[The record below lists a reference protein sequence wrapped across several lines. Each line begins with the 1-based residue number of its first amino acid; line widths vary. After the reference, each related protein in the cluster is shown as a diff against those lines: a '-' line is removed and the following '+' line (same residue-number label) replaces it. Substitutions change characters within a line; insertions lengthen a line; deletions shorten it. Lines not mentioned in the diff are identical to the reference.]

1 MLAHQKIALLD
12 SLGRIEAGRAFG
24 PREVNF
30 VGCGAQI
37 SVVGGSNFGRF
48 SSLMAYHLACHFL
61 ADASEKPSAH
71 SGAAQILLLRP
82 VWRINPQLHAPMESI
97 SSRIAKVSPS
107 LTLAVTAQAKA
118 MIAKGEEVYALAGG
132 EPEVDTP
139 QFIKDAAIEAL
150 QAGKTKY
157 TPAGGIPELRAALS
171 KKFKIDNN
179 LDYAAHQIC
188 VTGGAKMACY
198 NAILAVIEEGDE
210 VIIPSPFWVSYP
222 EMVRLAGGV
231 PVIVE
236 TQESTGW
243 KMTPEQFEEAMSPA
257 TKMVIINTPGNPT
270 GAIYTA
276 AELLALGE
284 IALGED
290 IIILSDEIYEKL
302 VYGEAKHVSIA
313 SLSQELYD
321 LTITVNGFSK
331 AYSMTGWR
339 LGYTAAPKALADA
352 IEKIQNH
359 TTSNANS
366 FAQYGA
372 LAALEGDQSFI
383 EDLRGEYDVKR
394 QFMLGRLK
402 AINNIRVVEP
412 QGAFYFFVHT
422 GKTGLKSMNLCDKL
436 LSRYKVA
443 AVPGIAFGYDEGIRL
458 SYCTTLDILNEG
470 LSRFE
475 QFCREH

>member
-1 MLAHQKIALLD
+1 
-12 SLGRIEAGRAFG
+12 
-24 PREVNF
+24 
-30 VGCGAQI
+30 
-37 SVVGGSNFGRF
+37 
-48 SSLMAYHLACHFL
+48 
-61 ADASEKPSAH
+61 
-71 SGAAQILLLRP
+71 
-82 VWRINPQLHAPMESI
+82 MESI

-150 QAGKTKY
+150 QSGKTKY

-171 KKFKIDNN
+171 AKFKTDNN
-179 LDYAAHQIC
+179 VDYAASQIC
-188 VTGGAKMACY
+188 VTGGAKMACF
-198 NAILAVIEEGDE
+198 NAILAMVEEGDE

-222 EMVRLAGGV
+222 EMVKLAGGV

-236 TQESTGW
+236 TKESTGW
-243 KMTPEQFEEAMSPA
+243 KMTPEQFEEAMTPA

-270 GAIYTA
+270 GAIYTEQ
-276 AELLALGE
+276 ELRALGE
-284 IALGED
+284 IALTED
-290 IIILSDEIYEKL
+290 IVILSDEIYEKL

-339 LGYTAAPKALADA
+339 LGYTAAPKPLADA

-359 TTSNANS
+359 TISNANTFS
-366 FAQYGA
+366 QYGA

-383 EDLRGEYDVKR
+383 DDLRGEYDVKR
-394 QFMLGRLK
+394 QFMFARLK
-402 AINNIRVVEP
+402 GINNIRVVEP
-412 QGAFYFFVHT
+412 QGAFYFFVFT
-422 GKTGLKSMNLCDKL
+422 GNTGLKSMNLCDKL

-470 LSRFE
+470 LTRFE

>member
-1 MLAHQKIALLD
+1 MD
-12 SLGRIEAGRAFG
+12 
-24 PREVNF
+24 
-30 VGCGAQI
+30 
-37 SVVGGSNFGRF
+37 
-48 SSLMAYHLACHFL
+48 
-61 ADASEKPSAH
+61 
-71 SGAAQILLLRP
+71 
-82 VWRINPQLHAPMESI
+82 SI

-157 TPAGGIPELRAALS
+157 TPAGGIPELREALS
-171 KKFKIDNN
+171 QKFAKDNN
-179 LDYAAHQIC
+179 LQYAANQIC

-231 PVIVE
+231 PIIVE
-236 TQESTGW
+236 TKESTGW
-243 KMTPEQFEEAMSPA
+243 KMTPEQFEEAMTPA

-270 GAIYTA
+270 GAIYTE

-284 IALGED
+284 IALTED
-290 IIILSDEIYEKL
+290 IVILSDEIYEKL
-302 VYGEAKHVSIA
+302 VYGESQHVSIA
-313 SLSQELYD
+313 SLSEELYN

-339 LGYTAAPKALADA
+339 LGYTAAPKAFAEA

-366 FAQYGA
+366 FSQYGA
-372 LAALEGDQSFI
+372 LAALTGDQSFI

-394 QFMLGRLK
+394 QFMFARLK
-402 AINNIRVVEP
+402 AIPNIRVVEP
-412 QGAFYFFVHT
+412 QGAFYFFVNT
-422 GKTGLKSMNLCDKL
+422 GSMGLKSMNLCDKL

-470 LSRFE
+470 LTRFE

>member
-1 MLAHQKIALLD
+1 MQ
-12 SLGRIEAGRAFG
+12 
-24 PREVNF
+24 
-30 VGCGAQI
+30 
-37 SVVGGSNFGRF
+37 
-48 SSLMAYHLACHFL
+48 
-61 ADASEKPSAH
+61 
-71 SGAAQILLLRP
+71 
-82 VWRINPQLHAPMESI
+82 SI

-150 QAGKTKY
+150 QGGKTKY

-171 KKFKIDNN
+171 TKFSVDNN
-179 LDYAAHQIC
+179 LAYEPSQIC

-231 PVIVE
+231 PVIVD
-236 TQESTGW
+236 TKESTGW
-243 KMTPEQFEEAMSPA
+243 KMTPEQFEEAMTPA

-270 GAIYTA
+270 GAVYTKE
-276 AELLALGE
+276 ELLALGE
-284 IALGED
+284 IALAED
-290 IIILSDEIYEKL
+290 IVILSDEIYEKL

-339 LGYTAAPKALADA
+339 LGYTGAPKPFADA

-366 FAQYGA
+366 FSQYGA
-372 LAALEGDQSFI
+372 LAALQGDQSFI

-394 QFMLGRLK
+394 QFMFARLK

-412 QGAFYFFVHT
+412 QGAFYFFVYT
-422 GKTGLKSMNLCDKL
+422 GNTGLKSMNLCDKL

-470 LSRFE
+470 LTRFE

>member
-1 MLAHQKIALLD
+1 MQ
-12 SLGRIEAGRAFG
+12 
-24 PREVNF
+24 
-30 VGCGAQI
+30 
-37 SVVGGSNFGRF
+37 
-48 SSLMAYHLACHFL
+48 
-61 ADASEKPSAH
+61 
-71 SGAAQILLLRP
+71 
-82 VWRINPQLHAPMESI
+82 SI
-97 SSRIAKVSPS
+97 SSRIAQVSPS

-118 MIAKGEEVYALAGG
+118 MIANGEEVYALAGG
-132 EPEVDTP
+132 EPEIDTP
-139 QFIKDAAIEAL
+139 QFIKDAAIAAL
-150 QAGKTKY
+150 LAGKTKY
-157 TPAGGIPELRAALS
+157 TPAGGILELRAALS
-171 KKFKIDNN
+171 NKFKVDNN
-179 LDYAAHQIC
+179 LDYAANQIC

-236 TQESTGW
+236 TKEATGW
-243 KMTPEQFEEAMSPA
+243 KMTPEQFEEAMTPA

-270 GAIYTA
+270 GAVYTKE
-276 AELLALGE
+276 ELLALGE

-290 IIILSDEIYEKL
+290 IVILSDEIYEKL

-313 SLSQELYD
+313 SLSKELYD

-339 LGYTAAPKALADA
+339 LGYTAAPKAMADA

-366 FAQYGA
+366 FSQYGA

-394 QFMLGRLK
+394 QFMFARLK

-412 QGAFYFFVHT
+412 QGAFYFFVYT
-422 GKTGLKSMNLCDKL
+422 GNTGLKSMNLCDKL

-470 LSRFE
+470 LTRFE

>member
-1 MLAHQKIALLD
+1 MD
-12 SLGRIEAGRAFG
+12 
-24 PREVNF
+24 
-30 VGCGAQI
+30 
-37 SVVGGSNFGRF
+37 
-48 SSLMAYHLACHFL
+48 
-61 ADASEKPSAH
+61 
-71 SGAAQILLLRP
+71 
-82 VWRINPQLHAPMESI
+82 SI

-157 TPAGGIPELRAALS
+157 TPAGGIPELREALFR
-171 KKFKIDNN
+171 KFANDNN
-179 LDYAAHQIC
+179 LNYAANQIC

-236 TQESTGW
+236 TKESTGW
-243 KMTPEQFEEAMSPA
+243 KMTPEQFEEAMTPA

-276 AELLALGE
+276 EELLALGE
-284 IALGED
+284 IALTED

-302 VYGEAKHVSIA
+302 VYGESKHVSIA
-313 SLSQELYD
+313 SLSEELYN

-339 LGYTAAPKALADA
+339 LGYTAAPKALAEA

-366 FAQYGA
+366 FSQYGA
-372 LAALEGDQSFI
+372 LAALTGDQSFI

-394 QFMLGRLK
+394 QFMFARLK
-402 AINNIRVVEP
+402 AIQNIRVVEP
-412 QGAFYFFVHT
+412 QGAFYFFVYT
-422 GKTGLKSMNLCDKL
+422 GAMGLKSMNLCDKL

-443 AVPGIAFGYDEGIRL
+443 AVPGIAFGFDEGIRL

-470 LSRFE
+470 LTRFE

>member
-1 MLAHQKIALLD
+1 
-12 SLGRIEAGRAFG
+12 
-24 PREVNF
+24 
-30 VGCGAQI
+30 
-37 SVVGGSNFGRF
+37 
-48 SSLMAYHLACHFL
+48 
-61 ADASEKPSAH
+61 
-71 SGAAQILLLRP
+71 
-82 VWRINPQLHAPMESI
+82 MESI

-118 MIAKGEEVYALAGG
+118 MISKGEEVYALAGG

-139 QFIKDAAIEAL
+139 QFIKDAAIAAL
-150 QAGKTKY
+150 LAGKTKY
-157 TPAGGIPELRAALS
+157 TPAGGIPELRTALS
-171 KKFKIDNN
+171 KKFKEDNH
-179 LDYAAHQIC
+179 LDYAPSQIC

-210 VIIPSPFWVSYP
+210 VIIPSPYWVSYP

-236 TQESTGW
+236 TKESTGW
-243 KMTPEQFEEAMSPA
+243 KMTPEQFEEAMTPA

-270 GAIYTA
+270 GAIYTKE
-276 AELLALGE
+276 ELLALGE

-290 IIILSDEIYEKL
+290 IVILSDEIYEKL
-302 VYGEAKHVSIA
+302 VYGESKHVSIA

-339 LGYTAAPKALADA
+339 LGYTAAPKELAEA

-366 FAQYGA
+366 FSQYGA
-372 LAALEGDQSFI
+372 VAALEGDQTFI

-394 QFMLGRLK
+394 QFMYARLK

-412 QGAFYFFVHT
+412 LGAFYFFVYT
-422 GKTGLKSMNLCDKL
+422 GNTGLKSMNLCDKL

-443 AVPGIAFGYDEGIRL
+443 AVPGIAFGCDEGIRL

-470 LSRFE
+470 LTRFE